1 MNKPKSITQLSKEQ
15 LEDLCLN
22 LMHTDKVK
30 TEMINQ
36 LEEEKEELKVYVTNK
51 LKEFERLINTSPIP
65 SFYQLPYGVCVSF
78 LNKMEN
84 GGSNG

>member
-1 MNKPKSITQLSKEQ
+1 MSKDVKELITDIKRRDYKVIHKKDY
-15 LEDLCLN
+15 DLL
-22 LMHTDKVK
+22 LDY
-30 TEMINQ
+30 INE

-78 LNKMEN
+78 LNKIEK

>member
-1 MNKPKSITQLSKEQ
+1 MFAKDVKELITDIKRRDYKVIYKKDY
-15 LEDLCLN
+15 DLLI
-22 LMHTDKVK
+22 DY
-30 TEMINQ
+30 INE
-36 LEEEKEELKVYVTNK
+36 LEEEKEEMKGYVTNK

-78 LNKMEN
+78 LNKIEN